1 MCESTAMSQLQAA
14 DGVDYAFWL
23 CVATCTFG
31 GTYPSMQ
38 ALFGVQILLGRLP
51 YMAVRI

>member
-14 DGVDYAFWL
+14 DGVDYALWL
-23 CVATCTFG
+23 CVATFG

-38 ALFGVQILLGRLP
+38 ALFGVQILLGCLP